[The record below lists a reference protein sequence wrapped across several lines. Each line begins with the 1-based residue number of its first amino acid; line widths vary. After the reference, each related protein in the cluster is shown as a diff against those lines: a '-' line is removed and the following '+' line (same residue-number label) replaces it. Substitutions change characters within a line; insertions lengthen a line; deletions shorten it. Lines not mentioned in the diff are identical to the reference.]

1 MKRITESYVDERL
14 RWPEHS
20 CVHCGRKLDKSNS
33 TQEHIPS
40 KSLLMKPYP
49 EELMTIAS
57 CRECNSSF
65 SRDEEYLAA
74 LLSAVLAGSTDPKKQ
89 KNARM
94 AKTFMRR
101 KGLRA
106 RIEETR
112 IEIETEL
119 GESQIIFVPELA
131 RVNRVIVK
139 NARCHALYDLDR
151 WLAEKPE
158 TVIAVPLQ
166 LLSQGQYE
174 EFETAYSELGL
185 WPELGTRMFQ
195 RMCFQFDPLQS
206 DMFGSWV
213 IVQSGVYRYAA
224 VDRGVGVSVRSVINE
239 YLATEVYWR
248 EGDDG

>member
-1 MKRITESYVDERL
+1 MKRFTESYVDERL
-14 RWPEHS
+14 RWPERT
-20 CVHCGRKLDKSNS
+20 CVHCGIELDETNS

-49 EELMTIAS
+49 EELMTTAA

-112 IEIETEL
+112 VEIETLL

-166 LLSQGQYE
+166 FFSQEQYE

-185 WPELGTRMFQ
+185 WPEIGTRMFQ
-195 RMCFQFDPLQS
+195 RMCFQVDPLQA

-213 IVQSGVYRYAA
+213 IVQDGVYRYMAE
-224 VDRGVGVSVRSVINE
+224 DWGDSVSVKSVIHE
-239 YLATEVYWR
+239 YLATEVYWK
-248 EGDDG
+248 E

>member
-1 MKRITESYVDERL
+1 MKRFTESYVDERL
-14 RWPEHS
+14 RWPERT
-20 CVHCGRKLDKSNS
+20 CVHCGIKLDETNS

-49 EELMTIAS
+49 EELMTTAA

-74 LLSAVLAGSTDPKKQ
+74 LLSAVLTGSTDPQKQ
-89 KNARM
+89 KNAGM
-94 AKTFMRR
+94 AKTFMRQQ
-101 KGLRA
+101 GLRA
-106 RIEETR
+106 RIEEAR
-112 IEIETEL
+112 IETETL
-119 GESQIIFVPELA
+119 FGESEITFVPEPE

-139 NARCHALYDLDR
+139 NARCHASYDLDR
-151 WLAEKPE
+151 WLVEKPE

-166 LLSQGQYE
+166 LLSQEQYE

-185 WPELGTRMFQ
+185 WSEIGTRMFQ
-195 RMCFQFDPLQS
+195 RMRFQVDPRQA

-213 IVQSGVYRYAA
+213 IVQDGVYRYTAE
-224 VDRGVGVSVRSVINE
+224 DWGDSVSVKSVIHE

-248 EGDDG
+248 E